1 MHSEFGYQNGSDQKR
16 SFLTVLGSKLLERL
30 FSLGREQ
37 IPSLASA
44 FMTSLNERHL
54 QIYFT
59 NDPINQLLKAN
70 NWDGSL
76 VSTQGDYLFVV
87 DSNLGGTKANYYVKK
102 KMDYQISSL
111 TRDGLLR
118 ATLKLEYTHT
128 GKDTAWPGG
137 PYTDYL
143 RVLTQKGAKLTAA
156 TIKFD
161 DSAEEDIFKKVATST
176 QGKYTSFESSF
187 VLQPQGKVVL
197 TISYDLN
204 PELSLSKGGN
214 NYQLYWQ
221 KQAGTQNDEFY
232 FAMNK
237 AFGFVVTETRPDITQ
252 TLERLEARGTLI
264 MDKSLYVKLQ

>member
-1 MHSEFGYQNGSDQKR
+1 ME
-16 SFLTVLGSKLLERL
+16 
-30 FSLGREQ
+30 
-37 IPSLASA
+37 
-44 FMTSLNERHL
+44 
-54 QIYFT
+54 
-59 NDPINQLLKAN
+59 LK
-70 NWDGSL
+70 
-76 VSTQGDYLFVV
+76 
-87 DSNLGGTKANYYVKK
+87 
-102 KMDYQISSL
+102 QISSL

-237 AFGFVVTETRPDITQ
+237 AFGFVVTETSPDITQ